1 MTAATTGRGR
11 KRSRKEEGDTPPRPS
26 LDDLEQEDRAQQQ
39 GTPGRAA
46 GGQPQAVLSHWPTPG
61 RPGSGQPQAEAKQ
74 QLTPGRMVLKHQ
86 GQSSMTEFLTGPHA
100 AQGKT
105 HQRISI
111 VTNHTT
117 QLMVRSCAKLLSDC
131 ACPSG
136 HKRIKC
142 HRVGCEDWHGQR
154 AVTLSSAGNFRSL
167 FGQLISAG

>member
-11 KRSRKEEGDTPPRPS
+11 KRSRRDEEDTPPRPS

-39 GTPGRAA
+39 GIPGRAA

-61 RPGSGQPQAEAKQ
+61 RPGSGQPQQHGKAVAGQPQAEAKQ
-74 QLTPGRMVLKHQ
+74 QLTLGRMVLKHQ

-111 VTNHTT
+111 LTIHTT
-117 QLMVRSCAKLLSDC
+117 QLMVRACAKLLSDC
-131 ACPSG
+131 ACPQA
-136 HKRIKC
+136 I
-142 HRVGCEDWHGQR
+142 
-154 AVTLSSAGNFRSL
+154 N
-167 FGQLISAG
+167 I